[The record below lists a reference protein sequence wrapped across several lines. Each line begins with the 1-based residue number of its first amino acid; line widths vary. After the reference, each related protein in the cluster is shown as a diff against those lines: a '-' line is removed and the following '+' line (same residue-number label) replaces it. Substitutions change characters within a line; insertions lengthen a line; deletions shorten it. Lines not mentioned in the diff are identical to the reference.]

1 MLSQHHLAMINQRL
15 KQSTGIHSKPF
26 GGLSVILIGDPAQLL
41 PVGGAPL
48 YAKPTKLLQTA
59 GFEVYQHFKVAIT
72 LNQCHRQQNLDNDTD
87 QSTFINVLG
96 RLRDGVFDEKS
107 IEDWKFLLKNQVS
120 PSKLEQFTDAIRLFT
135 TNQACS
141 DYNNMK
147 LKELNQSIYKLIAIN
162 TPSAAKIYNSDNFN
176 GLQNILNVCINAKIT
191 LTMNLWT
198 NKGLVNGANG
208 VIRDIIFAE
217 NAIEGSLPEAIF
229 IEFDNYIAQN
239 FSAQMT
245 IVIIG
250 FLLTQEMCIVNIIK
264 LADNSILFD
273 WHMR

>member
-1 MLSQHHLAMINQRL
+1 M
-15 KQSTGIHSKPF
+15 
-26 GGLSVILIGDPAQLL
+26 
-41 PVGGAPL
+41 
-48 YAKPTKLLQTA
+48 
-59 GFEVYQHFKVAIT
+59 
-72 LNQCHRQQNLDNDTD
+72 
-87 QSTFINVLG
+87 
-96 RLRDGVFDEKS
+96 FDEKS

-229 IEFDNYIAQN
+229 IEFDNYIGPKF
-239 FSAQMT
+239 FSADDHRHNWIPINPGDVYCKYHQASRQQYPIRLAYALT
-245 IVIIG
+245 IHKSQGATLDKAVIDLG
-250 FLLTQEMCIVNIIK
+250 TSEQTLGLTFVALSRLKKFKDFLIEPFSLDRLKKNSKSASLETRQREERRIQELVEITKKNFLHLLK
-264 LADNSILFD
+264 
-273 WHMR
+273 